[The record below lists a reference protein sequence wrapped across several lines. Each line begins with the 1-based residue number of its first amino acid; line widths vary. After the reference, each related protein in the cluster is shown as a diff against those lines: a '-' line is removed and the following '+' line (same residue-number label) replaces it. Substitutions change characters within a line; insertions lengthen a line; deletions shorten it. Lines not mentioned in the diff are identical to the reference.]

1 MLFTKAFAGKTY
13 VRLYVEIR
21 LDLRAETLRA
31 EMLAYSSWQ
40 WIKRRHVCLFL
51 TATDAKSDRAVLQA
65 GPQGR

>member
-1 MLFTKAFAGKTY
+1 

-40 WIKRRHVCLFL
+40 WI
-51 TATDAKSDRAVLQA
+51 
-65 GPQGR
+65 